1 MRYSAQTD
9 RFVHD
14 RLPPPAQGPRL
25 DYNLPELQLPA
36 QVNLVQALFEGAAR
50 RGLADRPLL
59 RSPRRTLSYAQAQ
72 LEVAR
77 IAQVLVQDHGLVP
90 GNRVLLRG
98 GNSIGMALA
107 WLAVVQAGAV
117 AVATMPLLRAKELGD
132 IIDKAQPTLAICDER
147 LLDELQIARAQ
158 QPVLQTLVSFDAL
171 HQSGELARAAAGYD
185 GLHPACATAADDIA
199 LLAFTSG
206 TTGKPKAAVHSHR
219 DVLAACETWPRHV
232 LRATPDDIVMGSP
245 PLAFTFGLGGL
256 LIFPMWAGASV
267 YFPDIP
273 YTPQAMAQ
281 LIFDTDATIV
291 YTAPTFYRQM
301 APFMQEQAA
310 QRGRPAALRLSV
322 SAGEGLPDATRQLWK
337 NATGLEMLDGI
348 GATEMFHIFISAAP
362 EQVRRGAIGTVVPG
376 YSARVVGDDGQEL
389 PRGSVGRI
397 AVIGP
402 TGCRYLDDAR
412 QTNYVKDGW
421 NYPGDAFCAGCGW
434 LLFLPGP
441 HRRHDH
447 HLRLQRRRP
456 RGGRRAAAPPGGG
469 RVRCDRPERRG
480 ARHDRQSLLRA
491 APRCGGRRRA
501 GAGAARPRQG
511 QHRPLQIPARDRV
524 SRQAAA
530 HRNRQTATLQAQ
542 NHMKHLHPP
551 GWVPAKGYANGVA
564 ARGTQIFVGGQIGWN
579 AQQQFE
585 SDDFIAQT
593 AQTLRNVLAV
603 LAEGGAGPEHMARM
617 TWYILD
623 REEYNARLKELGQV
637 YREVIGRHFPAMS
650 CVQVAALMEARAKV
664 EIEVT
669 AVVPD

>member
-36 QVNLVQALFEGAAR
+36 QVNLVQALFAGAAR

-117 AVATMPLLRAKELGD
+117 AVATMPLLRAKELTEV
-132 IIDKAQPTLAICDER
+132 IDKAQPTLALCDER

-171 HQSGELARAAAGYD
+171 HQSGELARAAAGND
-185 GLHPACATAADDIA
+185 GLYPACATAADDIA

-301 APFMQEQAA
+301 APFIQEQAA

-402 TGCRYLDDAR
+402 TGCRYLDDTR

-421 NYPGDAFCAGCGW
+421 NYPGDAFVQDADGYFFYQARTDDMIITSGYNVGAPEVEDALLRHPAVAECGVIGQSDEARGMIVKAFCV
-434 LLFLPGP
+434 LRPGVVGDAALVQALQDHVKASIAPYKYPREIAFLDKLPRTETGK
-441 HRRHDH
+441 
-447 HLRLQRRRP
+447 LQR
-456 RGGRRAAAPPGGG
+456 
-469 RVRCDRPERRG
+469 
-480 ARHDRQSLLRA
+480 
-491 APRCGGRRRA
+491 
-501 GAGAARPRQG
+501 
-511 QHRPLQIPARDRV
+511 
-524 SRQAAA
+524 
-530 HRNRQTATLQAQ
+530 
-542 NHMKHLHPP
+542 
-551 GWVPAKGYANGVA
+551 
-564 ARGTQIFVGGQIGWN
+564 F
-579 AQQQFE
+579 
-585 SDDFIAQT
+585 
-593 AQTLRNVLAV
+593 
-603 LAEGGAGPEHMARM
+603 
-617 TWYILD
+617 
-623 REEYNARLKELGQV
+623 RLKT
-637 YREVIGRHFPAMS
+637 P
-650 CVQVAALMEARAKV
+650 
-664 EIEVT
+664 
-669 AVVPD
+669 